1 MKGRARLVLVGAVAA
16 GLAAA
21 CAHPGPRPS
30 PPQRGRAPEGTER
43 GRAPEDTELGIA
55 SYYASS
61 LHGRR
66 TASGARYDQR
76 AMTCAHRTRAFGT
89 LLRVTDVESGRS
101 VLVRVTDRGPFAPGR
116 VIDLSL
122 AAARQLGI
130 LERGV
135 ARVRVETV
143 R

>member
-1 MKGRARLVLVGAVAA
+1 MRSAEGWLKGRARLAFAGAVAA
-16 GLAAA
+16 AMATA

-30 PPQRGRAPEGTER
+30 TPEPGRAREGTE
-43 GRAPEDTELGIA
+43 LGFA
-55 SYYASS
+55 SYYARS
-61 LHGRR
+61 LQGRR

-76 AMTCAHRTRAFGT
+76 AMTCAHRTHAFGT

-116 VIDLSL
+116 VVDLSW

-130 LERGV
+130 LERGI
-135 ARVRVETV
+135 AHVRVETV